1 MFYSDKWSKSVF
13 YNLFNLQTVEE
24 FTAGDNRKQFIF
36 KPLPLIDEPA
46 VTEIPAP
53 VTKTP
58 APVTE
63 TPAPAT
69 ASFKKPADKVKA
81 EVKSTVKKV
90 VTKA

>member
-46 VTEIPAP
+46 VTE
-53 VTKTP
+53 TP

>member
-1 MFYSDKWSKSVF
+1 MFYPEKWSKSVF
-13 YNLFNLQTVEE
+13 YNVINLQTVEE

-46 VTEIPAP
+46 VTE
-53 VTKTP
+53 TP

>member
-1 MFYSDKWSKSVF
+1 MY
-13 YNLFNLQTVEE
+13 LQTVEE

-46 VTEIPAP
+46 VTE
-53 VTKTP
+53 TP

-63 TPAPAT
+63 TPAPVT

>member
-53 VTKTP
+53 VT
-58 APVTE
+58 E